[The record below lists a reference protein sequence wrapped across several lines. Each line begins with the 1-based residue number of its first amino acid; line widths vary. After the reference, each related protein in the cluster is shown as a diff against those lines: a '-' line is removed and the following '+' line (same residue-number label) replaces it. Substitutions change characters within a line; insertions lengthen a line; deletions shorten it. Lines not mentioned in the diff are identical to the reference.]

1 MPTNSK
7 KSLKKNDSVDLVVDL
22 STRQGKNIIV
32 PDTNV
37 LIDDPDDAVS
47 EFLKGGNLVVIP
59 WHVITE
65 LDDLKGSKDVAY
77 EAQRAIKKI
86 FTLLL
91 PGTNNIIV
99 EQNML
104 FARTSLNK
112 IKPDHKIVAT
122 VNHIIQAKRRDKSIY
137 YGYDKVKLVTN
148 DYGMQII
155 AREVGVNFGLLVEFY
170 KKSITKLRKEEL
182 VLASI
187 NVPSEKILKNKDKEE
202 YYVLTAKDRIFENAS
217 VIVYSDKSGDW
228 KPYCV
233 AVRKGDILIFL
244 DSHAKVS
251 GIEARHNG
259 HQNWQQICAIHYL
272 TDPDVKCVFLQG
284 GAGTGKTLLALAAG
298 MDEKRRKRF
307 VQIVVSRPTVPLND
321 EDMGWLPGDI
331 AQKFSPWL
339 LPIFQN
345 VALIKKA
352 ENVATGAEG
361 LKNLSDCGIEMQPLA
376 YIRGA
381 TFSGAF
387 IIIDEAQ
394 NLTRH
399 QIKTIIT
406 RAGEGTKIVFTGDLG
421 QIDNPRL
428 NRETSGLT
436 HAIAH
441 MKNSEMVGI
450 VNFAQTIRSKLV
462 EFAEKVL

>member
-7 KSLKKNDSVDLVVDL
+7 KSLKKNDSVDSVVDL

-37 LIDDPDDAVS
+37 FIDDPDEAIS
-47 EFLKGGNLVVIP
+47 EFLKGGNLVVIS
-59 WHVITE
+59 WHVISE
-65 LDDLKGSKDVAY
+65 LDDLKRSKDVAY

-86 FTLLL
+86 FSLLL
-91 PGTNNIIV
+91 SGDNNIIV
-99 EQNML
+99 EQSML
-104 FARTSLNK
+104 YARTSLNK

-122 VNHIIQAKRRDKSIY
+122 VNHVLQAKRRDKSIY

-155 AREVGVNFGLLVEFY
+155 AREVGANFGLIVEFY
-170 KKSITKLRKEEL
+170 KKSQTKLRKEEL

-187 NVPSEKILKNKDKEE
+187 NIPSEKIKKDKDKKE
-202 YYVLTAKDRIFENAS
+202 YYILTPKDRILENAA
-217 VIVYSDKSGDW
+217 VLVYSDKNGDW
-228 KPYCV
+228 KPYCA
-233 AVRKGDILIFL
+233 AVRKHDRLIFL
-244 DSHAKVS
+244 DSNASVS
-251 GIEARHNG
+251 GIKARHNS
-259 HQNWQQICAIHYL
+259 HQNWEQIIAIHYL

-284 GAGTGKTLLALAAG
+284 GAGTGKTLLSLAAG
-298 MDEKRRKRF
+298 LDEKRRKHF
-307 VQIVVSRPTVPLND
+307 SQIIVSRPVIPLSD

-331 AQKFSPWL
+331 TQKFSPWL

-352 ENVATGAEG
+352 ETVVTGVDG
-361 LKNLSDCGIEMQPLA
+361 LKNLSDYGIEMQPLA

-381 TFSGAF
+381 TFAGTF
-387 IIIDEAQ
+387 IIIEEGQ
-394 NLTRH
+394 NLSRH
-399 QIKTIIT
+399 KIKTIIT

-436 HAIAH
+436 YAIAH

-462 EFAEKVL
+462 EFAERVL